1 MRLTPMTED
10 TLHTHPQP
18 LSEDRIRAVVMTAMQ
33 AANLSRDP
41 DAQLTIAP
49 DAPVFGPDSPL
60 DSLGLVALLLDI
72 EEDLVAIGCHIVLSD
87 ERAMSQKRSPFRS
100 VSSISEYI
108 SSVIQD

>member
-1 MRLTPMTED
+1 MRLTPMTPD
-10 TLHTHPQP
+10 TLQTHPQP

-41 DAQLTIAP
+41 DSQLTVAP

-100 VSSISEYI
+100 VSSIAEYI